1 MPFASLS
8 DLCEFHLNI
17 PSKGTT
23 PHLAYDDQC
32 VFTTWCFFQLL
43 GLIRAP
49 GFNRLP
55 MAGEEVVMSYMQL
68 SDMSNQAT
76 DILYTIS
83 VAGTLVFAVN
93 DVVSEDVITASDDAL
108 FEAVTDIAPTVF
120 FGTVNV
126 YERIYHCLREMKRS
140 TSGFQR
146 LVSYPLES

>member
-1 MPFASLS
+1 M
-8 DLCEFHLNI
+8 N
-17 PSKGTT
+17 
-23 PHLAYDDQC
+23 
-32 VFTTWCFFQLL
+32 VFQLL

-55 MAGEEVVMSYMQL
+55 MAGEEVVMSYMSL

-93 DVVSEDVITASDDAL
+93 DIVSEEVITASDDAL

-146 LVSYPLES
+146 LVSNARNMHFFIELLARREIFRTDALPNFAKF